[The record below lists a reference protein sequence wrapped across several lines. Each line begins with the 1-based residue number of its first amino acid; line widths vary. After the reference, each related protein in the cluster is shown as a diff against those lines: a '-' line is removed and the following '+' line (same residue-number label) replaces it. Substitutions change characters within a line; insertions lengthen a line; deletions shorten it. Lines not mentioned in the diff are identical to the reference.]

1 MGTIFFIVAAL
12 TVWSIAKS
20 GSGESDSQQRLEDL
34 RKRLRQQGSRPLDQP
49 LRPEPEV
56 SGELPGVTQ
65 QASDAAASERWS
77 AWLDPVD
84 SAASGEAV
92 PSSAVS
98 APQALPSEA
107 ASESTSQ
114 ESESLPLE
122 QLRQGLGFPEPSP
135 EPPKPLTETAI
146 TERTITERAITESAL
161 GDTVVDEPE
170 SAPATESEREL
181 DPGVRPA
188 PEPIPALSD
197 GAEPAEPGADLADR
211 FERAL
216 ELRAS
221 AFAAR
226 GGPAPV
232 ELSISSSLVRPMG
245 DLLSVLVH
253 LAGGEAKHLAAQS
266 RGLPVFGL
274 RLAQPE
280 ELTESRL
287 VEALDHLERAHP
299 TLRRGCTERLMS
311 ALSGLGHASPS
322 WSGILERLL
331 GERD

>member
-20 GSGESDSQQRLEDL
+20 KSGESDDQQRLEAL

-56 SGELPGVTQ
+56 VGELPRATQ
-65 QASDAAASERWS
+65 PASDAAGAERWS

-84 SAASGEAV
+84 SAASGGAA
-92 PSSAVS
+92 PSSALS
-98 APQALPSEA
+98 APQALSSEA
-107 ASESTSQ
+107 SSESASQ
-114 ESESLPLE
+114 ELEPPPLE
-122 QLRQGLGFPEPSP
+122 RLRQGLGFPESSP
-135 EPPKPLTETAI
+135 EPPKPLAETAI
-146 TERTITERAITESAL
+146 LESAVTERAITESAL
-161 GDTVVDEPE
+161 GDSVVNEPE

-181 DPGVRPA
+181 EPEGRPA

-197 GAEPAEPGADLADR
+197 GAEPADPDADLADR

-216 ELRAS
+216 ERRAA

-311 ALSGLGHASPS
+311 ALSGLGHVSPS